1 MANGF
6 KSLASLFQRFP
17 LAYRPIIIWLRLLG
31 CRAASYEI
39 KDDEVYQNL
48 LHPLGLCFAL
58 SLCIRLHSSAPWWS
72 DDRVFGLI
80 SLRHL
85 KARVYETKIRSGL
98 EATTPLTR
106 SVWPGMVGAGMQFMG
121 VDQPATWTIWGRA

>member
-39 KDDEVYQNL
+39 KDDEVTASFGAML
-48 LHPLGLCFAL
+48 CLELVHTPTLFGPL
-58 SLCIRLHSSAPWWS
+58 
-72 DDRVFGLI
+72 V
-80 SLRHL
+80 
-85 KARVYETKIRSGL
+85 E
-98 EATTPLTR
+98 
-106 SVWPGMVGAGMQFMG
+106 
-121 VDQPATWTIWGRA
+121 